1 MTCVI
6 TVKTAAADHKP
17 SHLYNSPISVGR
29 TRKMS
34 VYVLRFLT
42 QHIYGTDCL
51 AQENVCSSFYNTKK
65 NN

>member
-1 MTCVI
+1 
-6 TVKTAAADHKP
+6 
-17 SHLYNSPISVGR
+17 
-29 TRKMS
+29 MS

-65 NN
+65 KQLGSLQETLFIGVFRLTSQIVCKMFEP